1 MDPATSSSAVCSHAH
16 ASTSMARLTMLV
28 SADGVRCYACGARVR
43 LPSRVR
49 WGVAATFLAATALA
63 FVTPY
68 LGVAVGL
75 VTLPLCSWVRGAG
88 LEAGSS

>member
-1 MDPATSSSAVCSHAH
+1 
-16 ASTSMARLTMLV
+16 
-28 SADGVRCYACGARVR
+28 VR